1 MQYPIDWGSD
11 RTPEAL
17 MKYEEIAGT
26 AVIFYDTDKYDGKVV
41 NLVETPEYLEA
52 CKWANKLYNEGL
64 VKKDIMT
71 ATDFEQRLKD
81 GKTFCYVDFLKPGKA
96 KETSA
101 KFDFE
106 LDQSTVS
113 DIWQVMEP
121 EQVRCLLFQEHQR
134 IRKEF
139 FVSLNYLTL
148 MQLSATLSTMVLRE
162 KHYTKI
168 DDNTITIP
176 DDTSYTLQGYQ
187 WMQGNVFLNY
197 LTEGESPDKVEAL
210 KAFNAEAKK
219 PIDYG
224 FKFDNTAV
232 EAEIAA
238 CQTVKSEYRKQ
249 VIMGSMDPEPIMKEY
264 AAKLKAAGIDKIIEE
279 ATETV

>member
-1 MQYPIDWGSD
+1 MDNIKTFDELLPVLKMIKENEPNMQYPIDWGSD

-106 LDQSTVS
+106 LDQSKT
-113 DIWQVMEP
+113 QV
-121 EQVRCLLFQEHQR
+121 
-134 IRKEF
+134 
-139 FVSLNYLTL
+139 
-148 MQLSATLSTMVLRE
+148 
-162 KHYTKI
+162 
-168 DDNTITIP
+168 
-176 DDTSYTLQGYQ
+176 
-187 WMQGNVFLNY
+187 
-197 LTEGESPDKVEAL
+197 
-210 KAFNAEAKK
+210 
-219 PIDYG
+219 
-224 FKFDNTAV
+224 
-232 EAEIAA
+232 
-238 CQTVKSEYRKQ
+238 
-249 VIMGSMDPEPIMKEY
+249 
-264 AAKLKAAGIDKIIEE
+264 
-279 ATETV
+279 